1 VILQRSSEAARSL
14 LEYDALWAVG
24 KGRAQVVGWVGHYG
38 LDAAA
43 YRMG

>member
-14 LEYDALWAVG
+14 LEYDALWAEG
-24 KGRAQVVGWVGHYG
+24 KAQVVGWVGHYG